1 MNTIEKLILAIIIAL
16 ITGLFMFLAII
27 WNNTGNCEECVLS
40 DTKIENEENI
50 NAFINSLDIN

>member
-1 MNTIEKLILAIIIAL
+1 MNTIEKLIVVIIIAL
-16 ITGLFMFLAII
+16 ITGLFMALAII
-27 WNNTGNCEECVLS
+27 SNNTWNCEGCVLS